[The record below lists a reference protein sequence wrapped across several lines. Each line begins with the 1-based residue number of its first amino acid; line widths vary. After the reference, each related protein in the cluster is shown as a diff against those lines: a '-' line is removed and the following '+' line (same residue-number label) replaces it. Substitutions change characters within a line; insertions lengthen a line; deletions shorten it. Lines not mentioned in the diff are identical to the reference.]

1 VVGLGTLINTA
12 TVLIGGMVGIAMGD
26 RIPDRVRL
34 IVVQVIGMVT
44 IGLGLSDLLKTHNM
58 VFPLLGMVFGAVIGE
73 VLRIEDRLEG
83 IGEVIRKRFAKRQDP
98 GPFISGF
105 VTATLL
111 FCIGPLTILGAI
123 QDASGETPQLYII
136 KGTLDGFMS
145 VIFGAIHGV
154 GVLFSAVSVF
164 VVQGTLTLFGTQ
176 LDSLLNDRMRI
187 ELFAT
192 GGLAVMAIGLNS
204 AGHQKDSFGFAASR
218 LDCDSGI
225 GSALRGQY
233 GSAEIAKHVWK
244 VCAQD
249 RCAGNCASFFCSC
262 K

>member
-1 VVGLGTLINTA
+1 MVGLGTLINTA
-12 TVLIGGMVGIAMGD
+12 TVLIGGTVGIAMGD
-26 RIPDRVRL
+26 KIPERVRI
-34 IVVQVIGMVT
+34 IVVQVIGMLT
-44 IGLGLSDLLKTHNM
+44 LGLGLSDLLKTHNM
-58 VFPLLGMVFGAVIGE
+58 VFPLLGMVIGAVIGE

-83 IGEVIRKRFAKRQDP
+83 IGEVIRKRFAKRQEP

-123 QDASGETPQLYII
+123 QDASGATPQLYII

-164 VVQGTLTLFGTQ
+164 LVQGTLTLFGTQ

-192 GGLAVMAIGLNS
+192 GGIAVMAIGLNLLDIKKIRLGS
-204 AGHQKDSFGFAASR
+204 LLPGLIVTPLLVQLFADNTG
-218 LDCDSGI
+218 L
-225 GSALRGQY
+225 LR
-233 GSAEIAKHVWK
+233 
-244 VCAQD
+244 
-249 RCAGNCASFFCSC
+249 
-262 K
+262 

>member
-26 RIPDRVRL
+26 KIPDRVRV

-192 GGLAVMAIGLNS
+192 GGLAVMAIGLNLLDIKKIRLGS
-204 AGHQKDSFGFAASR
+204 LLPGLIVTPVLVQLFADNTG
-218 LDCDSGI
+218 L
-225 GSALRGQY
+225 LR
-233 GSAEIAKHVWK
+233 
-244 VCAQD
+244 
-249 RCAGNCASFFCSC
+249 
-262 K
+262 

>member
-1 VVGLGTLINTA
+1 MIGLGTLINTA
-12 TVLIGGMVGIAMGD
+12 TVLVGGSVGIVMGYK
-26 RIPDRVRL
+26 IPERVRI
-34 IVVQVIGMVT
+34 IVVQVIGMLT

-73 VLRIEDRLEG
+73 VMRIEDRLEG
-83 IGEVIRKRFAKRQDP
+83 LGEVIRKRFAQRQDP

-105 VTATLL
+105 VTASLL

-123 QDASGETPQLYII
+123 QDASGATPQLYII

-164 VVQGTLTLFGTQ
+164 IVQGTLTLFGTS

-192 GGLAVMAIGLNS
+192 GGLAVMAIGLNLLEIKKIRLGS
-204 AGHQKDSFGFAASR
+204 LLPGLIITPILVKLFADGTG
-218 LDCDSGI
+218 L
-225 GSALRGQY
+225 LR
-233 GSAEIAKHVWK
+233 
-244 VCAQD
+244 
-249 RCAGNCASFFCSC
+249 
-262 K
+262 

>member
-1 VVGLGTLINTA
+1 MIGLGTLINTA
-12 TVLIGGMVGIAMGD
+12 TVLVGGTVGSAMGNK
-26 RIPDRVRL
+26 IPDRVRT
-34 IVVQVIGMVT
+34 IVVQVIGMLT

-73 VLRIEDRLEG
+73 ILRIEDRLEG
-83 IGEVIRKRFAKRQDP
+83 IGEIIRKRFAKRQDP

-105 VTATLL
+105 VTASLL

-123 QDASGETPQLYII
+123 QDASGATPQLYII

-164 VVQGTLTLFGTQ
+164 IVQGTLTLFGTR

-192 GGLAVMAIGLNS
+192 GGLAVMAIGLNLLEIKKIRLGS
-204 AGHQKDSFGFAASR
+204 LLPGLIITPVLVKLFADGTG
-218 LDCDSGI
+218 L
-225 GSALRGQY
+225 LR
-233 GSAEIAKHVWK
+233 
-244 VCAQD
+244 
-249 RCAGNCASFFCSC
+249 
-262 K
+262 

>member
-1 VVGLGTLINTA
+1 
-12 TVLIGGMVGIAMGD
+12 VLIGGMVGIAMGD
-26 RIPDRVRL
+26 KIPDRVRV

-73 VLRIEDRLEG
+73 LLRIEDRLEG

-98 GPFISGF
+98 GRFISGF

-192 GGLAVMAIGLNS
+192 GGLAVMAIGLNLLDIKKIRLGS
-204 AGHQKDSFGFAASR
+204 LLPGLIVTPVLVQLFADNTG
-218 LDCDSGI
+218 L
-225 GSALRGQY
+225 LR
-233 GSAEIAKHVWK
+233 
-244 VCAQD
+244 
-249 RCAGNCASFFCSC
+249 
-262 K
+262 

>member
-1 VVGLGTLINTA
+1 MIGLGTLINTA
-12 TVLIGGMVGIAMGD
+12 TVLVGCSVGIAMGNK
-26 RIPDRVRL
+26 IPERVRI
-34 IVVQVIGMVT
+34 IVVQVIGMLT

-73 VLRIEDRLEG
+73 VMRIEDRLEG
-83 IGEVIRKRFAKRQDP
+83 LGEVIRKRFAQRQDP

-105 VTATLL
+105 VTASLL

-123 QDASGETPQLYII
+123 QDASGATPQLYII

-164 VVQGTLTLFGTQ
+164 IVQGTLTLFGTN

-192 GGLAVMAIGLNS
+192 GGLAVMAIGLNLLEIKKIRLGS
-204 AGHQKDSFGFAASR
+204 LLPGLIITPILVKLFADGTG
-218 LDCDSGI
+218 L
-225 GSALRGQY
+225 LR
-233 GSAEIAKHVWK
+233 
-244 VCAQD
+244 
-249 RCAGNCASFFCSC
+249 
-262 K
+262 

>member
-1 VVGLGTLINTA
+1 VIGLGTLINTA
-12 TVLIGGMVGIAMGD
+12 TVLVGGSVGIAMGNK
-26 RIPDRVRL
+26 IPERVRI
-34 IVVQVIGMVT
+34 IVVQVIGMLT

-73 VLRIEDRLEG
+73 VMRIEDRLEG
-83 IGEVIRKRFAKRQDP
+83 LGEVIRKRFAQRQDP

-105 VTATLL
+105 VTASLL

-123 QDASGETPQLYII
+123 QDASGATPQLYII

-164 VVQGTLTLFGTQ
+164 IVQGTLTLFGTN

-192 GGLAVMAIGLNS
+192 GGLAVMAIGLNLLEIKKIRLGS
-204 AGHQKDSFGFAASR
+204 LLPGLIITPILVKLFADGTG
-218 LDCDSGI
+218 L
-225 GSALRGQY
+225 L
-233 GSAEIAKHVWK
+233 K
-244 VCAQD
+244 
-249 RCAGNCASFFCSC
+249 
-262 K
+262 

>member
-1 VVGLGTLINTA
+1 VIGLGTLINTA
-12 TVLIGGMVGIAMGD
+12 TVLVGGTVGIAMGNK
-26 RIPDRVRL
+26 IPDRVRT
-34 IVVQVIGMVT
+34 IVVQVIGMLT

-73 VLRIEDRLEG
+73 VLQIEDRLEG
-83 IGEVIRKRFAKRQDP
+83 IGEIIRKRFAKRQDP

-105 VTATLL
+105 VTASLL

-123 QDASGETPQLYII
+123 QDASGATPQLYII

-164 VVQGTLTLFGTQ
+164 IVQGTLTLFGTS
-176 LDSLLNDRMRI
+176 LDSLLNDRMRV

-192 GGLAVMAIGLNS
+192 GGLAVMAIGLNLLEIKKIRLGS
-204 AGHQKDSFGFAASR
+204 LLPGLIITPILVKLFA
-218 LDCDSGI
+218 DGSGL
-225 GSALRGQY
+225 LR
-233 GSAEIAKHVWK
+233 
-244 VCAQD
+244 
-249 RCAGNCASFFCSC
+249 
-262 K
+262 